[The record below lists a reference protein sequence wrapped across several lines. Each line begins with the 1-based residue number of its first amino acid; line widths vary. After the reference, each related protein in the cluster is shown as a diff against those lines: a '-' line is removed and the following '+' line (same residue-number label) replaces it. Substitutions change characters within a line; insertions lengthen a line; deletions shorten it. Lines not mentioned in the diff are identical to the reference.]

1 MYTLPCVKYLASGKL
16 LYNTGS
22 LTLCSVMT
30 ERVGMG
36 VVMGR
41 NAPEGE
47 SMYVY
52 LQLIHVV
59 VQQKPTHCKA
69 IILKIKIKEKTI
81 F

>member
-1 MYTLPCVKYLASGKL
+1 
-16 LYNTGS
+16 
-22 LTLCSVMT
+22 
-30 ERVGMG
+30 MG